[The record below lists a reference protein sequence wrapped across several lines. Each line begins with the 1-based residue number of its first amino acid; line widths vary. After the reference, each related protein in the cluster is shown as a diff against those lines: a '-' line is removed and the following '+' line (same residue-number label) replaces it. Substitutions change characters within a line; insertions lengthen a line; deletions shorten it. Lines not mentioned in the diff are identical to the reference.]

1 MAYEVLKD
9 NYYRSSV
16 GPLGL
21 DLGIR
26 YDAKTGDYEL
36 KEKNAL
42 GYDAVSGNAIFYKNG
57 SYTSD
62 AIKDPKLFVDG
73 DPNKPTALAQQLSV
87 DMRKKVYA
95 VYQAK
100 GGAAG
105 KNVVNNTATPKHQN
119 DPAGVNN
126 SAAGTN
132 AGIATAIPGTS
143 GLAAPPGQGNIF
155 DPMNLDFNSKTEER
169 IFKDGRLLKYPID
182 ILENQQDTLQ
192 ITMYRYRPP
201 TGNLFLSSPLSVG
214 GVIDTIGNIVA
225 PLAPSLGIGSKGGE
239 IATKGLQRNSALKKV
254 IATTILPIP
263 SGIQDNNAIGW
274 GDDSMNN
281 LTAAVA
287 GNIYDKPGRAL
298 GGNLALNF
306 GSAIAE
312 TFGVKLD
319 TGAIKQ
325 IGAIADAVGIKNLPD
340 LLKNPQTRAAITSLI
355 SKSSGFEIP
364 AETILARGFGIVPNS
379 NMELLFQGPTLRSF
393 GFNWR
398 MSPRSK
404 EEARNVKRIIRM
416 FKQGS
421 APRKLNSQSGAG
433 AASVFLGT
441 PNVFKLSYK
450 TGNKEISG
458 LNKFKICALVNMS
471 VVYAPDGKWTAYAEG
486 QPVSI
491 QMSLNFQEIEP
502 VYESDYQEG
511 VSSAFTGNLRLDN
524 YSSVNPDDVGY

>member
-1 MAYEVLKD
+1 MAYETLKPD
-9 NYYRSSV
+9 PYYIQNTNT
-16 GPLGL
+16 LGIPGSQAY
-21 DLGIR
+21 GIR
-26 YDAKTGDYEL
+26 YDSSNGDYQL
-36 KEKNAL
+36 IQRGVA
-42 GYDAVSGNAIFYKNG
+42 GYGLVVIPATLYKNG

-62 AIKDPKLFVDG
+62 AIQDSKLFVDG

-95 VYQAK
+95 AYQAK

-105 KNVVNNTATPKHQN
+105 KNVVNNSATPKHQN

-132 AGIATAIPGTS
+132 PGIATAIPGVG
-143 GLAAPPGQGNIF
+143 GLLSAPPGSINLNDTANLNF
-155 DPMNLDFNSKTEER
+155 DSKNEKD
-169 IFKDGRLLKYPID
+169 IFKGGLLLYPVD
-182 ILENQQDTLQ
+182 ILKNQQDTLQ

-201 TGNLFLSSPLSVG
+201 SGDLFTNPNFKIPELF
-214 GVIDTIGNIVA
+214 
-225 PLAPSLGIGSKGGE
+225 
-239 IATKGLQRNSALKKV
+239 TKGLQRNSALKEP
-254 IATTILPIP
+254 IATTVLPIP
-263 SGIQDNNAIGW
+263 SGIQDNNAISW

-281 LTAAVA
+281 MTAAVGANINRSPLTAAVGQA
-287 GNIYDKPGRAL
+287 ALTTGTQALSALGVNLPTQTITQILTIASAAGIDPGNISAL
-298 GGNLALNF
+298 MNN
-306 GSAIAE
+306 
-312 TFGVKLD
+312 
-319 TGAIKQ
+319 Q
-325 IGAIADAVGIKNLPD
+325 
-340 LLKNPQTRAAITSLI
+340 QTKAAITSLLA
-355 SKSSGFEIP
+355 KNAGFEIP

-433 AASVFLGT
+433 AASLFLGT

-471 VVYAPDGKWTAYAEG
+471 VVYAPDGQWAAYAEG
-486 QPVSI
+486 QPVSV

-502 VYESDYQEG
+502 VYESDYQNKI
-511 VSSAFTGNLRLDN
+511 FGNLGDN
-524 YSSVNPDDVGY
+524 NSIVKDDDVGY

>member
-73 DPNKPTALAQQLSV
+73 DPNKPTALAQQLSI
-87 DMRKKVYA
+87 DIRKKAYA
-95 VYQAK
+95 AYQVK

-105 KNVVNNTATPKHQN
+105 KNVVNNSATPKHQN

-225 PLAPSLGIGSKGGE
+225 PLVPSLGINSPGAKIMSE
-239 IATKGLQRNSALKKV
+239 GLQRNSALKKV

-263 SGIQDNNAIGW
+263 SGIQDNNAISW

-281 LTAAVA
+281 MTAAVA
-287 GNIYDKPGRAL
+287 GKIYSDPGKAAVGQGLLNIGSMVTDAL
-298 GGNLALNF
+298 
-306 GSAIAE
+306 
-312 TFGVKLD
+312 GVKLD
-319 TGAIKQ
+319 TGNLKQ
-325 IGAIADAVGIKNLPD
+325 IATLADAVGIANIPA
-340 LLKNPQTRAAITSLI
+340 LLNNPQTKAAITSLI
-355 SKSSGFEIP
+355 AKGGGFEIP

-393 GFNWR
+393 GFTWR

-471 VVYAPDGKWTAYAEG
+471 VVYAPDGQWAAYAEG
-486 QPVSI
+486 QPVSV

-502 VYESDYQEG
+502 VYESDYQEDIFSKNFKKDG
-511 VSSAFTGNLRLDN
+511 TGD
-524 YSSVNPDDVGY
+524 YSIVNDDDVGY